1 MGKTLTNI
9 AAVAPKHGVNQWV
22 KCTSTGMHENGSMET
37 HTFGAPHLMPGT
49 TIFVH
54 GVNSEGEWYG
64 DAANH
69 FARGLNARLGRHDI
83 QGLGEAGV
91 EKRHARSNAES
102 GRALSPIIPFYWG
115 YSAHKTECLKDCTKN
130 VEGTTD
136 VWTDV
141 YGNPLRQDR
150 SWGGGPFANGTTTL
164 QEFWGNGFNPIYLK
178 GLLNLNILNPMLGR
192 DLMTCPERLYYVHA
206 ARRLANLVKTIR
218 NDFPDEPINIVG
230 HSQGTM
236 IALCSMFYLDG
247 IRGPDTILLNS
258 SPFRIDTR
266 LFDPASVAAGL
277 RVENEQCRSLTF
289 RNAADIMAESAR
301 SFKPNPHIV
310 AEYGHEHNA
319 KHAYD
324 DAVYVRH
331 DPVAEGWEPMI
342 GSSDKLPMPWW
353 KILMH
358 SRNNRGKI
366 FVNFNPGDR
375 VIGASVVAGIGWRG
389 LGLEYMDK
397 DKLTL
402 GTNVFQ
408 RMFSRNTNVN
418 NPPPGSQVNYVVRY
432 YFSNLERL
440 TNSQGER
447 DANVD
452 IVSSP
457 TQWQYFNSNTEAR
470 EFRFPSELILKQ
482 LPILGN
488 MRPTVNQPLSD
499 GVYINAPSVP
509 NPPTLDEEFDGALL
523 RFDGQSNDLQGTRVN
538 KEAIDDF
545 EDVAIYSPHKRIP
558 DSLPGEVERKDDHGR
573 TIMRYET
580 HKEVE
585 SRLRDSIGGRL
596 VSPTNHAAILR
607 YISDAEACP
616 VEHVLTYDLTV
627 GPGYAWGDPDYWEYL
642 LNLADWKC
650 SDPYYLSGTLDDSEK
665 SFPKGITTDMRIAE
679 GERLSDYSDF
689 RAQGYV

>member
-1 MGKTLTNI
+1 MLTFI
-9 AAVAPKHGVNQWV
+9 PPVEPRHGVNQWV
-22 KCTSTGMHENGSMET
+22 KCTPTGT
-37 HTFGAPHLMPGT
+37 HQKDSLKTLTFGAPLLMPGVI
-49 TIFVH
+49 IFVH
-54 GVNSEGEWYG
+54 GVNSEGEWYE

-69 FARGLNARLGRHDI
+69 FANGLNSRLGRKDI
-83 QGLGEAGV
+83 EGLGKARN
-91 EKRHARSNAES
+91 EKRFPRLNEYEPRISS
-102 GRALSPIIPFYWG
+102 SVIPFYWG
-115 YSAHKTECLKDCTKN
+115 YSAHKNECLKDCTKN

-150 SWGGGPFANGTTTL
+150 TWGGGPFANGTTTL

-178 GLLNLNILNPMLGR
+178 GLLNLNVLNPMLGR
-192 DLMTCPERLYYVHA
+192 DLLTCPERLYYVHA
-206 ARRLANLVKTIR
+206 ARRLANLVKIIR

-236 IALCSMFYLDG
+236 IALCSLFYLDG
-247 IRGPDTILLNS
+247 VRGPDTILLNS

-277 RVENEQCRSLTF
+277 KVEGEESRSLTF
-289 RNAADIMAESAR
+289 KNASDIMAESAR
-301 SFKPNPHIV
+301 SFKPNPHLV

-324 DAVYVRH
+324 DSVYVRH

-342 GSSDKLPMPWW
+342 GSSDDLPMPWW

-358 SRNNRGKI
+358 SRDNRGKI

-397 DKLTL
+397 DRLTL
-402 GTNVFQ
+402 GANVFQ
-408 RMFSRNTNVN
+408 RMFSRSTNAN

-440 TNSQGER
+440 TNSAGDR
-447 DANVD
+447 DENVKN
-452 IVSSP
+452 VGLP
-457 TQWQYFNSNTEAR
+457 TQWQYFNSNTEAH

-488 MRPTVNQPLSD
+488 MRPTGNQPFSD
-499 GVYINAPSVP
+499 GVYINAPLVP
-509 NPPTLDEEFDGALL
+509 KPPTLGKDFDAALL
-523 RFDGQSNDLQGTRVN
+523 RFDGQANDLQKTKAN
-538 KEAIDDF
+538 DEAIDDF
-545 EDVAIYSPHKRIP
+545 EEVALYSPHKRIP
-558 DSLPGEVERKDDHGR
+558 DSLPGEIERKDDLGR
-573 TIMRYET
+573 TIVRFET

-607 YISDAEACP
+607 YRSDGEACP

-627 GPGYAWGDPDYWEYL
+627 GPGYAWGDPDYWNYL

-665 SFPKGITTDMRIAE
+665 SFPKGITTRMIIAK
-679 GERLSDYSDF
+679 GELPSDYPEF